1 MFIVASFGLFL
12 LDVTQ
17 LLRLTK
23 VVLSPLI
30 TGWLGLPI
38 DTVDPLILSMA
49 RHEVAAAMLLGMVER
64 DALNYIQSIVA
75 VVIVTMFVPCFNNVV
90 AMIKEVGLKAGLI
103 QVVTINASAF
113 LVGGI
118 LNWIL
123 IFLL

>member
-1 MFIVASFGLFL
+1 MFIAASFVLFL

-17 LLRLTK
+17 LLRMIK
-23 VVLSPLI
+23 IVLSPLV

-75 VVIVTMFVPCFNNVV
+75 VVIVTMFVPCFNNVM
-90 AMIKEVGLKAGLI
+90 AMIKELGLKAGLI

-123 IFLL
+123 ILLL

>member
-1 MFIVASFGLFL
+1 MFIAASFVLFL

-17 LLRLTK
+17 LLRMIK
-23 VVLSPLI
+23 IVLSPLV

-75 VVIVTMFVPCFNNVV
+75 VVIVTMFVPCFNNVM
-90 AMIKEVGLKAGLI
+90 AMIKELGLKAGLI
-103 QVVTINASAF
+103 QVVTTNASAF

-123 IFLL
+123 ILLL